1 MANQQ
6 LTIEKFF
13 IGKVLN
19 VPEYQRSY
27 AWDKQNVRD
36 LIEDINESLETNSS
50 HYIGTVVLAKTK
62 KQDHYNIVDGQQRLT
77 TIIMLINVLILRL
90 KDKED
95 EDYYKR
101 LYIFDKNNESFKLTP
116 LIRDESYF
124 ISLLGEEKN
133 LIPKS
138 RSQRYLSEVYEE
150 VKNVVDDIIV
160 NKKGFL
166 RAVENLQILEFIED
180 DEGDAIRIFQTVNDR
195 GKDLAKMDKIKSL
208 LFYFSNK
215 YLEKKY
221 DYLINETFGEI
232 FELYDNI
239 KLTGEKGGI
248 NIIASKQFNEDD
260 ILRYHHICFSNES
273 YDPTVLQVLENV
285 KSQLMRFRKN
295 KKIKKIDSYIKS
307 YLNSLL
313 EFTVSFNSIIDKTK
327 VESRYYKIFSILGLS
342 AVYYPVIVQIEK
354 LGLLDSVLPE
364 KNITSIEMVEIIDVR
379 VLKIR
384 EYAGKKHI
392 GGLAYRLNNENWDAQ
407 KLENELRWF
416 NSFEINN
423 ERFKD
428 YLSSYSYF
436 RNTGL
441 LRLLFI
447 DYCERISDQMYS
459 FEDLKEIMEKNPTIE
474 HILSQTPKFDPISYN
489 FKDEDEFEEYEGII
503 GNLTILEK
511 SINSSIQN
519 KDLVEKM
526 KGYDKSVFEITK
538 KLSSK
543 ISSTK
548 VFNKEDLDART
559 EELINDFS
567 KRWWA

>member
-62 KQDHYNIVDGQQRLT
+62 TQDHYNIVDGQQRLT

-392 GGLAYRLNNENWDAQ
+392 GRLAYRLNNENWDAQ

-511 SINSSIQN
+511 SINSSILN